1 MRDPVDLQANAD
13 EDASEQD
20 ASKLA
25 RQQQVDDVKWLM
37 AHPQGRRIVAR
48 IFDKTGIR
56 RTPFN
61 TSGSVMS
68 FNAGAQ
74 NVGLWLE
81 AEVLEVSFDGYTRML
96 KEFQN
101 CRPKCKT
108 PAQQPTTPGERKRRT
123 MQR

>member
-96 KEFQN
+96 KEFQ
-101 CRPKCKT
+101 K
-108 PAQQPTTPGERKRRT
+108 
-123 MQR
+123 

>member
-1 MRDPVDLQANAD
+1 MKDPTDLQAA
-13 EDASEQD
+13 ASEEATEQG
-20 ASKLA
+20 AATRA
-25 RQQQVDDVKWLM
+25 RQQQVDDLKWLM

-81 AEVLEVSFDGYTRML
+81 AEVLDVAFDGYTRML
-96 KEFQN
+96 KEFQ
-101 CRPKCKT
+101 K
-108 PAQQPTTPGERKRRT
+108 
-123 MQR
+123 

>member
-1 MRDPVDLQANAD
+1 MRDPTDLQANERA
-13 EDASEQD
+13 EATEQD
-20 ASKLA
+20 AARIA
-25 RQQQVDDVKWLM
+25 RQQQVDDLKWLM

-74 NVGLWLE
+74 NIGLWLE
-81 AEVLEVSFDGYTRML
+81 AEVLEVAFEGYTKML
-96 KEFQN
+96 KEFQ
-101 CRPKCKT
+101 K
-108 PAQQPTTPGERKRRT
+108 
-123 MQR
+123 

>member
-1 MRDPVDLQANAD
+1 MRDPTDLQTNDSAEAT
-13 EDASEQD
+13 EQD
-20 ASKLA
+20 AGRIA
-25 RQQQVDDVKWLM
+25 RQQQVDDLKWLM

-48 IFDKTGIR
+48 IFEKTGIR

-81 AEVLEVSFDGYTRML
+81 AEVLETSFEGYTKML
-96 KEFQN
+96 KEFQ
-101 CRPKCKT
+101 K
-108 PAQQPTTPGERKRRT
+108 
-123 MQR
+123 

>member
-1 MRDPVDLQANAD
+1 MRDPTDLQAN
-13 EDASEQD
+13 ESEQASEQD
-20 ASKLA
+20 AARIA
-25 RQQQVDDVKWLM
+25 RQQQVDDLKWLM

-48 IFDKTGIR
+48 IFEKTGIR

-81 AEVLEVSFDGYTRML
+81 AEVLETSFEGYTKML
-96 KEFQN
+96 KEFQ
-101 CRPKCKT
+101 K
-108 PAQQPTTPGERKRRT
+108 
-123 MQR
+123 

>member
-1 MRDPVDLQANAD
+1 MRDPTDLQANAS
-13 EDASEQD
+13 EDATEQD
-20 ASKLA
+20 AARLA
-25 RQQQVDDVKWLM
+25 RQQQIDDLKWLM

-81 AEVLEVSFDGYTRML
+81 AEVLEVSFEGYTKML
-96 KEFQN
+96 KEFQ
-101 CRPKCKT
+101 K
-108 PAQQPTTPGERKRRT
+108 
-123 MQR
+123 